1 MEMRSTVVP
10 AAAGAD
16 GALDC
21 PAKAAYEASMKSKKT
36 LLTMCIGLVAD
47 EQEEPNRPPRRLGD
61 VTVEPYRSSKNKRFF
76 KPTLPDLI
84 GEVHRRFAVCRRSRE
99 KMFRPENNKGV
110 TLLFAWLSKNPV
122 TNPVDVMFLRREE
135 HRYMKGLRDNNSRVF
150 LSPVN
155 DVPSPPPP
163 PTSGEEEPF
172 TKKQRR
178 LSHDDHDDD
187 NAASRNPQT
196 TTTTMTTIERPAAMG
211 TVLAHPLARAVVVPH
226 PGAIPPLL
234 PAPTPNGGMVV
245 RTMTTTMRTKRNVA
259 DKLASYELVS
269 KMQGEILALTEKMGS
284 IADPT
289 LKALYAE
296 IIAKTKQ
303 RCMAAETA
311 YDEYE

>member
-47 EQEEPNRPPRRLGD
+47 EQEPNRPPRRLGD

-155 DVPSPPPP
+155 DVPPPP

-196 TTTTMTTIERPAAMG
+196 TTTTTTIERPAAMG
-211 TVLAHPLARAVVVPH
+211 TVLAHPLAGAVVVPH

-245 RTMTTTMRTKRNVA
+245 RTMTTTMRTKRNVV

-303 RCMAAETA
+303 RCMAAEAA